1 MLPEPPV
8 LSWSSIDQ
16 FNGNLL
22 QFQEPGTR
30 SSETVMTRARGGLLA
45 VAVAAASSTPV
56 LPCHAWVLPGDLD
69 LDPATAKTVVGA
81 GLPLHPSI
89 PYVLAYAP
97 TEPFLAGVDV
107 TPVV

>member
-1 MLPEPPV
+1 M
-8 LSWSSIDQ
+8 
-16 FNGNLL
+16 
-22 QFQEPGTR
+22 
-30 SSETVMTRARGGLLA
+30 A

-56 LPCHAWVLPGDLD
+56 LPCHAWVLAGD